1 LRLLYAP
8 GYSNR
13 ERGGTMSVRKRVWT
27 TQSGETREAYVVQ
40 YSIAEL
46 DARGKRKRV
55 IKTFDRKKEADAF
68 HAQVRV
74 DLGKGTHVPASKSP
88 TIEQAGRNWI
98 DSCADLERT
107 TRDGYEQHLRDHIN
121 PYLGGL
127 KLSVL
132 TVAIVRDWQD
142 KLRKGVPAPG
152 QEAAEPRSA
161 DMVKRVTGSLGSLLA
176 DAQERGHVGQNV
188 VRSLKANRKRG
199 KDRKAERRAKGRL
212 KIGVDIPAP
221 HEIDA
226 ILKAANGRWKAFLL
240 VAIRC
245 GLRASELRGLRWQ
258 DVDFKKSELHV
269 HQRADAYNQIG
280 PPKSEAGERTVPVPP
295 TTLNTL
301 REWKMACP
309 KQKASGRPHYVFP
322 NGEGNVE
329 AHANIITRGLI
340 PTLLKAG
347 VTAPKLDGDD
357 KPIHEDGKPALTA
370 KYTGLHALRHF
381 FASWCINRN
390 VDGGLELP
398 LKVVSERLGH
408 SNIAITADLY
418 GHLFPRADDSAE
430 LAAAEGVH
438 G

>member
-1 LRLLYAP
+1 
-8 GYSNR
+8 
-13 ERGGTMSVRKRVWT
+13 MSVRKRVWT

-40 YSIAEL
+40 YSIAET
-46 DARGKRKRV
+46 DKRGKRKRV

-88 TIEQAGRNWI
+88 TVEMAGRNWI

-142 KLRKGVPAPG
+142 KLRKGVSAPG
-152 QEAAEPRSA
+152 QDSPEPRSA
-161 DMVKRVTGSLGSLLA
+161 DMVKRVTGSLGSMLA

-199 KDRKAERRAKGRL
+199 KDRKAERRAKGKL

-221 HEIDA
+221 AEIDA
-226 ILKAANGRWKAFLL
+226 ILQAAAGRWKPLFM

-258 DVDFKKSELHV
+258 DIDFRKGELHV

-295 TTLNTL
+295 MTLNAL
-301 REWKMACP
+301 REWKLACP
-309 KQKASGRPHYVFP
+309 KQKSTGRPHYVFP

-329 AHANIITRGLI
+329 AHANIVTRGVA
-340 PTLLKAG
+340 PTLIKAG
-347 VTAPKLDGDD
+347 VTTSERD
-357 KPIHEDGKPALTA
+357 ESGKPVLTA

-381 FASWCINRN
+381 FASWCINRK

-430 LAAAEGVH
+430 LAAAEGKF